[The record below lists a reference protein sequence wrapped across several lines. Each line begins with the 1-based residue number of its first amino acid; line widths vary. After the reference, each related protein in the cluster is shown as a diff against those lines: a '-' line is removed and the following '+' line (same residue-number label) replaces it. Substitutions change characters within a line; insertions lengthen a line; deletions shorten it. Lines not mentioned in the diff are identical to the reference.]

1 MSTWVGLACLLWGA
15 LAQHAVAV
23 ESSADSPTTTL
34 AGTVLDA
41 EGAPLDAFTLTVYRR
56 GSEPQV
62 HRFKGDECRFEVDV
76 GAGGLGV
83 ALDAPGHATW
93 FDAVSFDSGSAG
105 SHDLGT
111 VRLQR
116 GRTIAGRVMDA
127 RDGSPVAGAW
137 IRYEPSALAT
147 LAIDVAEE
155 YPLGWWATTNGDG
168 AFALSRLPDGQVR
181 LDVLSGEYVTRAVG
195 LPAGVGRMDIELG
208 GGATIEGSMSLA
220 DGTPVEGTVWLYFD
234 SDRSRARERQVDPD
248 GRFRFDSLAAG
259 SYRLA
264 ARSSAGVVEPRS
276 LTLAENELAS
286 VRILAESLGRLTGR
300 ISGLLES
307 ERASIFIWSADEWR
321 DLVRRG
327 QAEVGNGPFVVHGIP
342 DGDQVVEVTAR
353 MDRDSR
359 SLTRRVNVV
368 GGEATADFSFAG
380 RSLIKGRV
388 LAGSR
393 PVRSVMVRAVP
404 KNPVLPSAADM
415 SGVDGKFRISG
426 LADGDYELR
435 VQLGLRGT
443 HRSFDVAVAADTTL
457 DIRLGSFA
465 LSGAVVLEAD
475 HQFRVSHPR
484 EGRNEANWVV
494 QARLLSAKAEP
505 VIFRGFTDSR
515 GVFRFDGLEEGEY
528 RVSFASPY
536 IGGVQEVVV
545 DGSSVENVNIRP
557 VISDTREVRV
567 VDANTKEALNDVSCE
582 VHDGVWAGSPVYDLE
597 NGLPTT
603 LIDADLSCF
612 KRGYETVR
620 IRWDG
625 NPLDINLAPRHP

>member
-1 MSTWVGLACLLWGA
+1 MSTRVGLVCLLWGA
-15 LAQHAVAV
+15 SVQHAVAV
-23 ESSADSPTTTL
+23 ESSADLPTTTL

-41 EGAPLDAFTLTVYRR
+41 EGAPLDACTLTVYRR

-62 HRFKGDECRFEVDV
+62 HRFEGAECRFEVDV
-76 GAGGLGV
+76 GAGGFGI

-93 FDAVSFDSGSAG
+93 FDAVSFDFDSTR
-105 SHDLGT
+105 SHELGT
-111 VRLQR
+111 VHLQR
-116 GRTIAGRVMDA
+116 ERTIVGRVMDA
-127 RDGSPVAGAW
+127 RDGSPVAGAG
-137 IRYEPSALAT
+137 IRYEPTALQA
-147 LAIDVAEE
+147 LAIDVAKE
-155 YPLGWWATTNGDG
+155 YPLGWWATTNRDG
-168 AFALSRLPDGQVR
+168 GFALSRLPEGRVR
-181 LDVLSGEYVTRAVG
+181 LDMLSGEYVTRRVV
-195 LPAGVGRMDIELG
+195 LPAGRDRLDIELG

-220 DGTPVEGTVWLYFD
+220 DGTPVEGTVWLRFD
-234 SDRSRARERQVDPD
+234 SDRSRALKRQVDPD

-259 SYRLA
+259 SYRLT
-264 ARSSAGVVEPRS
+264 ARSNAGVVEERL
-276 LTLAENELAS
+276 LTVAQDELAS
-286 VRILAESLGRLTGR
+286 VGILAQPLGRLTGR
-300 ISGLLES
+300 ISGMLAS

-327 QAEVGNGPFVVHGIP
+327 QSEFGNGSFVVHGIP

-353 MDRDSR
+353 MDWDSR
-359 SLTRRVNVV
+359 SLTRRVQVV

-404 KNPVLPSAADM
+404 KDPVLPSAADM
-415 SGVDGKFRISG
+415 SDVDGEFNISG

-435 VQLGLRGT
+435 AQLGPRGT
-443 HRSFDVAVAADTTL
+443 HRSFDVAVVADTTF

-465 LSGAVVLEAD
+465 LSGAVVLEVD
-475 HQFRVSHPR
+475 HPFRLSHPR

-494 QARLLSAKAEP
+494 QARLVSASVEP

-536 IGGVQEVVV
+536 IGGVHEVVV

-567 VDANTKEALNDVSCE
+567 VDANTKEALDDVSCL
-582 VHDGVWAGSPVYDLE
+582 VHDGVWEGSPVYGLE

-603 LIDADLSCF
+603 LIGANLSCAT
-612 KRGYETVR
+612 RGYETVQ

-625 NPLDINLAPRHP
+625 DPLDISLTPRHP